1 MTPPEAALWSRLR
14 GREPGRPSIRRQH
27 PIGPYILDLYCATLR
42 RPSRSTAKFTAQ
54 AIILTTMPAEPPGL
68 RIKA

>member
-27 PIGPYILDLYCATLR
+27 PIGPYILDFYCATL
-42 RPSRSTAKFTAQ
+42 SLAIEIDGEVHST
-54 AIILTTMPAEPPGL
+54 GD
-68 RIKA
+68 